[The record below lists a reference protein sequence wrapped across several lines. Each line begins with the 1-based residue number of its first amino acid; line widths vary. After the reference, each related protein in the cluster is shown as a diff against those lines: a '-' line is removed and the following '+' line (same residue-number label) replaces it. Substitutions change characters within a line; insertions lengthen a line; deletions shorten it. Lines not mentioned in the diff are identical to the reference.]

1 MCAFTYP
8 VYIPSLN
15 KSLYFTEFTNK
26 QYKNFIKVILND
38 DILSFNVFVNELLCT
53 LCPDINLDDINVIDK
68 LYILYSLRAGN
79 IGSILEFNVE
89 LEDSDDKVKFE
100 ININNLLD
108 KLESIDLDLTA
119 EIVEGEFCTKISV
132 PKEFSK
138 GEGLSD
144 CIYDCISEIKFKDKL

>member
-119 EIVEGEFCTKISV
+119 EIVEGYPIVYMIVLVKLSLKIN
-132 PKEFSK
+132 
-138 GEGLSD
+138 
-144 CIYDCISEIKFKDKL
+144 